1 MASKRLVL
9 NFPPHLIDQP
19 VTFELVRKYNLKI
32 NILRARI
39 TPREQGR
46 LVIEVTG
53 SKKDLEA
60 GLKFLEEMN
69 VQVDSLAQDVRYH
82 EERCIECSACTS
94 VCPTGALSVARP
106 EMRVSFNRE
115 KCIAC
120 ELCVPVCPYQVME
133 IVF

>member
-1 MASKRLVL
+1 MANKRLVL

-46 LVIEVTG
+46 LVIEVSG

-60 GLKFLEEMN
+60 GLKFLQEMN
-69 VQVDSLAQDVRYH
+69 VQVDSLAQDVRFH
-82 EERCIECSACTS
+82 EERCTECSACTS
-94 VCPTGALSVARP
+94 ICPTGALSVARP
-106 EMRVSFNRE
+106 EMHVSFNRE

-120 ELCVPVCPYQVME
+120 ELCVPACPYQVME

>member
-46 LVIEVTG
+46 LVIEVSG
-53 SKKDLEA
+53 SKKELEA
-60 GLKFLEEMN
+60 GLNFLGEMN

-120 ELCVPVCPYQVME
+120 ELCVPACPYQVME